1 MRRRSAAPGG
11 IAKWKRNGQLA
22 IVKAR
27 YFRKPWRS
35 LVRVSRSELDW
46 TGHRCITP
54 CSFAISPH
62 ELRDT
67 LLKKG
72 TVRADIYVYKII
84 RVYRV
89 CRESRKLIISRY
101 TCAKTCPTD
110 SFTVA
115 KLYCLAPLATSS
127 CLVDLAREIVIE
139 PRHCNLPSAY
149 SLTLRLPIVCCVIV
163 ETPC

>member
-35 LVRVSRSELDW
+35 LARVSRSELDW

-127 CLVDLAREIVIE
+127 ILPVRSLLNLGTVI
-139 PRHCNLPSAY
+139 Y
-149 SLTLRLPIVCCVIV
+149 RLP
-163 ETPC
+163 TP